1 MLKNQIQYKILNFL
15 FKIYYWLVII
25 FLLFPLI
32 IVIPISFVDSKYLQF
47 PPKDFSLRWYENYFN
62 DPEFFTSTMNSLYL
76 GFSSSIIA
84 TVIGTMAAIGLSK
97 SNFFGKK
104 ILIGLLLSPLIFP
117 VIILGLGLYIFLANL
132 NLIENFYALIIA
144 HAALVMPFSL
154 IIVSTS
160 LINFDPTLER
170 AARVLGASPFK
181 AFWNV
186 TLPYIKPAVLSSAI
200 FSFFISFD
208 ELVIALFISG
218 KIWTLPQRIWQDL
231 RYEIDPTIA
240 AVASVLIIVTFC
252 GILLG
257 TFIQKKS
264 KKLIG
269 ENL

>member
-160 LINFDPTLER
+160 LINFD
-170 AARVLGASPFK
+170 VLH
-181 AFWNV
+181 
-186 TLPYIKPAVLSSAI
+186 
-200 FSFFISFD
+200 
-208 ELVIALFISG
+208 
-218 KIWTLPQRIWQDL
+218 
-231 RYEIDPTIA
+231 
-240 AVASVLIIVTFC
+240 
-252 GILLG
+252 LLYY
-257 TFIQKKS
+257 
-264 KKLIG
+264 
-269 ENL
+269 

>member
-1 MLKNQIQYKILNFL
+1 MNSNQLLYPILNYF
-15 FKIYYWLVII
+15 FKIYYWIVII

-32 IVIPISFVDSKYLQF
+32 IVIPISFVNSKYLQF
-47 PPKDFSLRWYENYFN
+47 PPKDFSLRWYQNYFN
-62 DPEFFTSTMNSLYL
+62 DAEFFTSTLNSIYL
-76 GFSSSIIA
+76 GISSSLIA
-84 TVIGTMAAIGLSK
+84 TVIGTMAAVGLSK
-97 SNFFGKK
+97 TNFFGKK
-104 ILIGLLLSPLIFP
+104 ILIGLLISPLIFP
-117 VIILGLGLYIFLANL
+117 VIILGLGLYIFLANF

-160 LINFDPTLER
+160 LINFDITLVR
-170 AARVLGASPFK
+170 AARILGASPFQ

-240 AVASVLIIVTFC
+240 AVASVLIVVTFF

-257 TFIQKKS
+257 TLLQKRA
-264 KKLIG
+264 KKIIG
-269 ENL
+269 NFS